1 MKISFRNKED
11 KECFST
17 AKMGSYF
24 LVLSRLGL
32 WPLSETLRKWSV
44 ETVLSTLSQFNN
56 YTVKKLAPSK
66 HSNLCDC
73 HTCAADFQADLQIV
87 VVEQR
92 SLLKGLCLTCAAAGR
107 PSAATGNCETKLL
120 CSGANSIVTRVTN
133 PAPECERP
141 VETA

>member
-1 MKISFRNKED
+1 MKISFRNNQD

-44 ETVLSTLSQFNN
+44 ETVLSRLSRVDS
-56 YTVKKLAPSK
+56 YTVKELAPSR
-66 HSNLCDC
+66 HYNLCDC

-107 PSAATGNCETKLL
+107 PSAAMGNCETKSQ
-120 CSGANSIVTRVTN
+120 CSKASTIVTRATT
-133 PAPECERP
+133 PECEPP